1 MAKMRITGLQGASR
15 SNNVANLA
23 GDPKA
28 VASIVQDEL
37 EWRTRPQGLVPSGSA
52 VIVTRWQTLERQTR
66 EVNAVTPADSHVIG
80 ITLRSTNMRL
90 SAAGQPISDGIAMP
104 GAVLVT
110 APHVPAQC
118 TFRGPYDVL
127 HLHVRNELIAE
138 CAGDAQGN
146 EPARLCSEFHLLQN
160 PVVEKLAHALLDADE
175 MSEPLRTLYAES
187 INIAIVSRLLG
198 SAHGVAPSVQ
208 PKAGGL
214 VKWRLKRAVDYIEA
228 NLAGPMSL
236 ADLASSTGLTR
247 MHFAAQFRVA
257 TGLRPHEYLLRRRIE
272 RAQELLLN
280 SRMPVVDI
288 AFSVGF
294 QTQSHFTCAF
304 KRIVGQPPSAWRGA
318 RECETTQSSSIDAR
332 YKIADLKDA
341 A

>member
-1 MAKMRITGLQGASR
+1 MRITELQFASR
-15 SNNVANLA
+15 SNTVSNLA
-23 GDPKA
+23 GDPKG
-28 VASIVQDEL
+28 VVSIVQDEL
-37 EWRTRPQGLVPSGSA
+37 EWRTRPQRTIPSGSA
-52 VIVTRWQTLERQTR
+52 VIVTRWQTLEKQTR
-66 EVNAVTPADSHVIG
+66 EVEAITPADSHVIG
-80 ITLRSTNMRL
+80 ITLRSSNMRL
-90 SAAGQPISDGIAMP
+90 SAAGQAISDGIAMP
-104 GAVLVT
+104 GTVLVT
-110 APHVPAQC
+110 APHIPAQC

-138 CAGDAQGN
+138 CARDARDN
-146 EPARLCSEFHLLQN
+146 ETGRLCSEFHLLQN
-160 PVVEKLAHALLDADE
+160 PVVERLAHALLDAGE
-175 MSEPLRTLYAES
+175 MSESLGTLYAES

-198 SAHGVAPSVQ
+198 SAHGVTPCVQ

-214 VKWRLKRAVDYIEA
+214 VKWRLKRAIDYIES

-247 MHFAAQFRVA
+247 MHFAAQFRAA

-304 KRIVGQPPSAWRGA
+304 KRIIGQPPSAWRGA
-318 RECETTQSSSIDAR
+318 QESETIQPSPIAAR
-332 YKIADLKDA
+332 YKMTDLRDA